1 MLRSKYAKLLLVQ
14 APILLLLLIIVACG
28 NDAKTSGLATQAAS
42 ISATAPTIRSM
53 IVSTDLAVG
62 ANRLVVG
69 LIDGENNVSV
79 TNAPLNFR
87 LFKLIDR
94 GHEEILKA
102 EMVPQPI
109 AFQKNFIHTHDDG
122 YVETH
127 ETGEIGVYVADV
139 EFDSP
144 GEWGVEINGS
154 INGQPIETIRRGFIV
169 NEQSSSV
176 GMGELAPHTIQ
187 TTLSDVDDIFEIDTS
202 NPPTPYMH
210 DMTIADAVSSG
221 FPTVIVFSTP
231 GFCRTQLCGPTK
243 DIIDQLYETYKGQA
257 NFVHV
262 EPYDL
267 EKARN
272 GQALL
277 IKSFLVED
285 WGLKSEPWV
294 FLVDGQG
301 KIAAKY
307 ESFVSLDE
315 LGSEMNHL
323 TASVKTN

>member
-1 MLRSKYAKLLLVQ
+1 MLRSKYVRLVLAQ
-14 APILLLLLIIVACG
+14 VSILLLILITVACG
-28 NDAKTSGLATQAAS
+28 SDAKTSSPAGRSAINPATTPEIQ
-42 ISATAPTIRSM
+42 SM

-62 ANRLVVG
+62 PNRLVVG
-69 LIDGENNVSV
+69 LIDGENNVSI
-79 TNAPLNFR
+79 TNAHLNFR

-109 AFQKNFIHTHDDG
+109 TFQKNFIHTHGDG
-122 YVETH
+122 NVETH
-127 ETGEIGVYVADV
+127 ETGEIGVYVAEV

-154 INGQPIETIRRGFIV
+154 INGQPMETIRRGFIV
-169 NEQSSSV
+169 DEQSSSV
-176 GMGELAPHTIQ
+176 GMGDPAPRTVQ

-202 NPPTPYMH
+202 SPPTPQMH
-210 DMTIADAVSSG
+210 DMTIADAVTSG
-221 FPTVIVFSTP
+221 SPTVIVFATP

-243 DIIDQLYETYKGQA
+243 NTIDQLYETYKGQV

-277 IKSFLVED
+277 IKSFLIEE

-294 FLVDGQG
+294 FLVDSQG
-301 KIAAKY
+301 NVAAKY

-315 LGSEMNHL
+315 LRSELRHL
-323 TASVKTN
+323 TASAKTN